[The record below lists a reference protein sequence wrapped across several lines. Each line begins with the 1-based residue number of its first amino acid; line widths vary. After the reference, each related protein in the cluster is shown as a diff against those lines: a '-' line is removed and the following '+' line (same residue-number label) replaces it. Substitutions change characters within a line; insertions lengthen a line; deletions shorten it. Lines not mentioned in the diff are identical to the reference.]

1 MKKIR
6 RWAYLGLG
14 MLAWKVGRPYLKRR
28 WSRRDASGGQASPPP
43 A

>member
-28 WSRRDASGGQASPPP
+28 WGRRGGSDDAPPPP